1 MYKILWNGFKFG
13 TLLQIAIGPICL
25 FIFKTAASAGF
36 VSAESAAAGVTFA
49 DAVYVL
55 AAIWGVGSLI
65 ENSSSAKKYF
75 KYFGSIVLIFFGLS
89 IILEASGISLIH
101 SINLIKQNSSES
113 AFIKAMLLTLSN
125 PLTIVFW
132 AGVFSAKISERK
144 TSRKDIYLFGLGA
157 VISTLFFMSLTA
169 LAGKLTGIFVPV
181 SAIMILN
188 IIVGAVLIIFGIKTA
203 IKN

>member
-65 ENSSSAKKYF
+65 ENSRSAKKYF

-89 IILEASGISLIH
+89 IILEASGISLIP

-113 AFIKAMLLTLSN
+113 AFIKANAADIIKPAHYSFLGRC
-125 PLTIVFW
+125 F
-132 AGVFSAKISERK
+132 FS
-144 TSRKDIYLFGLGA
+144 
-157 VISTLFFMSLTA
+157 
-169 LAGKLTGIFVPV
+169 
-181 SAIMILN
+181 
-188 IIVGAVLIIFGIKTA
+188 
-203 IKN
+203 